1 MPCARG
7 SSGGHALQRTQMSR
21 KSRRRESVTTV
32 KLRLEPVHTRKH
44 MLSRARTQVQTCKRT
59 TYVHAYIHTYKH
71 EYISTVRHTHIHACM
86 HTYMH
91 TVRERFVPS
100 PPTPRTLQTPHVA
113 DFCLLKLCSARH
125 LLVRVI
131 KETVASEIRRSDV
144 DHRTYVCVHSE
155 GNNTICCRRA
165 PRRTRTARRY
175 EEVLQLHWSQLYTVN
190 VRF

>member
-1 MPCARG
+1 
-7 SSGGHALQRTQMSR
+7 MSR
-21 KSRRRESVTTV
+21 FTRANKCCQEHARKCKHANVR
-32 KLRLEPVHTRKH
+32 HTYMH
-44 MLSRARTQVQTCKRT
+44 TFIHTNMNTYIQTD
-59 TYVHAYIHTYKH
+59 IHTYM
-71 EYISTVRHTHIHACM
+71 HA
-86 HTYMH
+86 YMH

>member
-1 MPCARG
+1 
-7 SSGGHALQRTQMSR
+7 
-21 KSRRRESVTTV
+21 
-32 KLRLEPVHTRKH
+32 
-44 MLSRARTQVQTCKRT
+44 
-59 TYVHAYIHTYKH
+59 
-71 EYISTVRHTHIHACM
+71 M
-86 HTYMH
+86 HTCTH
-91 TVRERFVPS
+91 TNRVRTSQTFTQTSPHGALLNQRHSSYAMSFHAMLCHAPNDEPTRNTIRERFVPS

-190 VRF
+190 LRF